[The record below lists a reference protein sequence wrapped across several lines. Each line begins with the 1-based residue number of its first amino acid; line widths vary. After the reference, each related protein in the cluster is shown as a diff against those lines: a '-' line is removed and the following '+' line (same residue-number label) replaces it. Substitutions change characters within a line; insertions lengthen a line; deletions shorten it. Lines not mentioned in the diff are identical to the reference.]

1 MKKFK
6 FKINAENHD
15 VSIEETQNNVVEV
28 EINGKKITV
37 VVEKEEEK
45 EITHIVRKVDPEE
58 SSATANL
65 VTSSTPASPPKP
77 KAGIKS
83 VKAPIPGVILKT
95 EVSVGQSIKR
105 GDLLFIMESMKMEN
119 KILAD
124 KDAVIKAI
132 HVQVGNTVLQG
143 DPLLDFE

>member
-6 FKINAENHD
+6 FKINGENHE
-15 VSIEETQNNVVEV
+15 VSVEEIQNNIAEV

-37 VVEKEEEK
+37 ITEIEETEK
-45 EITHIVRKVDPEE
+45 THIVRKINPSE
-58 SSATANL
+58 SSATANA
-65 VTSSTPASPPKP
+65 VTTSTPVAPTKP

-83 VKAPIPGVILKT
+83 VKAPIPGSILKIA
-95 EVSVGQSIKR
+95 VSVGQEVKR

-124 KDAVIKAI
+124 KDAVIKII

-143 DPLLDFE
+143 DPLLDLE

>member
-6 FKINAENHD
+6 FKINGENHE
-15 VSIEETQNNVVEV
+15 VSVEEIQNNIAEV

-37 VVEKEEEK
+37 ITEIEETEK
-45 EITHIVRKVDPEE
+45 THIVRKINPSE
-58 SSATANL
+58 SSATANA
-65 VTSSTPASPPKP
+65 VTTSTPATPTKP

-83 VKAPIPGVILKT
+83 VKAPIPGSILKIA
-95 EVSVGQSIKR
+95 VSVGQEVKR

-124 KDAVIKAI
+124 KDAVIKII
-132 HVQVGNTVLQG
+132 HVKVGNTVLQG
-143 DPLLDFE
+143 DPLVDLE